1 MTQLFQILQ
10 EPLIG
15 SEEIRETRTR
25 TRTKTILALLREKM
39 DGVDHDHHGRI
50 RRTLKERLG
59 LKGMGCCGGP
69 TWGFRPTT
77 TPINAS
83 DSEEEEQQLQQQN
96 HHHHQLQLHLQL
108 QLQEDQQ
115 EQISNQVSDPGC
127 FSPAPV
133 LNSSGNSMNLAAALA
148 AERHFRS
155 VEGTNNLEASHTNV
169 DVINNNNNSNSSI
182 SGGDGGG
189 EGSGGN
195 NVGVMI
201 TAPGTPMRVSLMRL
215 LAETDGGD
223 VEEERRAVGGG
234 GGGGNDTG
242 VFKRSVVE
250 SRLLSPLQPFN
261 PRDSR
266 YLLIDRWINIS

>member
-1 MTQLFQILQ
+1 
-10 EPLIG
+10 
-15 SEEIRETRTR
+15 
-25 TRTKTILALLREKM
+25 M

-77 TPINAS
+77 TPINVS

-133 LNSSGNSMNLAAALA
+133 NSSGNSMNLAAALA
-148 AERHFRS
+148 AERHFRA
-155 VEGTNNLEASHTNV
+155 VEGTNNLEVDPTNV
-169 DVINNNNNSNSSI
+169 DVLNNNSNSNSSS
-182 SGGDGGG
+182 SGGGG
-189 EGSGGN
+189 GGN
-195 NVGVMI
+195 NVGLMI

-234 GGGGNDTG
+234 GGGGNDTVCCVCMVRKKG
-242 VFKRSVVE
+242 AAFIPCGHTFCRVCSREVWLNRGSCPLCNRSILE
-250 SRLLSPLQPFN
+250 ILDIF
-261 PRDSR
+261 
-266 YLLIDRWINIS
+266 

>member
-1 MTQLFQILQ
+1 
-10 EPLIG
+10 
-15 SEEIRETRTR
+15 
-25 TRTKTILALLREKM
+25 M
-39 DGVDHDHHGRI
+39 DGVDHDHHRRI

-69 TWGFRPTT
+69 TWGFRPTS

-83 DSEEEEQQLQQQN
+83 DSEDDLEEQQLQPQN
-96 HHHHQLQLHLQL
+96 HHHQLQLHLQL

-148 AERHFRS
+148 AERHFRA
-155 VEGTNNLEASHTNV
+155 VEGTNNLEASPTNV
-169 DVINNNNNSNSSI
+169 DLINNNNNNSNTSS
-182 SGGDGGG
+182 GGGDGDGGG
-189 EGSGGN
+189 GGGGGGGN

-234 GGGGNDTG
+234 GGRGNDTVCCVCMVRKKG
-242 VFKRSVVE
+242 AAFIPCGHTFCRVCSREVWLNRGSCPLCNRSILE
-250 SRLLSPLQPFN
+250 ILDIF
-261 PRDSR
+261 
-266 YLLIDRWINIS
+266 